1 MYNDSYEQ
9 CMYAKGN
16 QIPGMEQG
24 PPPQEM
30 EQGPPPQD
38 YNRSENYPDSGM
50 PDAGS
55 QQLLSAQQALADLG
69 YDPGEI
75 DGSMHRQTRKTLRL
89 YQRDN
94 NLPVTGRLDQKTL
107 SLLLQN

>member
-1 MYNDSYEQ
+1 
-9 CMYAKGN
+9 MYAKGN